1 VDVSGAQTVG
11 DLGQAIIQG
20 DADLRVCDVR
30 REAII
35 SIAEAQNKS
44 WWQLF

>member
-1 VDVSGAQTVG
+1 VSGAQTLG
-11 DLGQAIIQG
+11 DLGQAIVQG

-35 SIAEAQNKS
+35 TIAESQRRR